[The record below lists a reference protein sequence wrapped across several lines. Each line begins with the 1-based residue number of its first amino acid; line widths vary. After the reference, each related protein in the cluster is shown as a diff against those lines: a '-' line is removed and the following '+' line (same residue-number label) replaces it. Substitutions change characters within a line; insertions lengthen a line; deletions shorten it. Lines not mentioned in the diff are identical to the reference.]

1 MSASL
6 LIVLSVALLVRVG
19 QMLLISGSVRS
30 KNASSAGVRLLLD
43 MAIASLGIW
52 AIGGA
57 FVPGVRDAV
66 ITWPHLIGIGNS
78 SGHVFRVLPLI
89 LIATAAIH
97 GATAERIRSAPLLIL
112 AAGMGVFIPFLL
124 QMSGRAGS
132 PDSGVGIAATAGG
145 AAALVSAIF
154 AGARKGKFNRDLSVN
169 FVPGH
174 NIVLQLTGVM
184 LLIVAYM
191 VIAASGDLLSYRFG
205 ERTVSTLMC
214 AMSAALVGAS
224 FGKLKFGKI
233 DSGLALASC
242 LGGLTAGAVG
252 VGPTWIAVPL
262 GCALGLIVP
271 WSIMTLEIRF
281 RVDDVTGVVAT
292 QLISGVLGMIVASSV
307 AFVRDPTAWV
317 LMWFG
322 FVVIAP
328 VVGAAIAAGVCL
340 ACKSQKRLR
349 QSEDAEFDGS
359 DLSELDVNAYPD
371 FQQTM
376 IKSYHLREL

>member
-1 MSASL
+1 MTASL
-6 LIVLSVALLVRVG
+6 LLMLSITLLVRVG

-30 KNASSAGVRLLLD
+30 KNASAVGVRLLLD
-43 MAIASLGIW
+43 TAIASLALW
-52 AIGGA
+52 AVGGA
-57 FVPGVRDAV
+57 FVPNTYDKI
-66 ITWPHLIGIGNS
+66 ITWSHLIGIGS
-78 SGHVFRVLPLI
+78 SSNHAFAVLPLI
-89 LIATAAIH
+89 LIATASIH
-97 GATAERIRSAPLLIL
+97 GATAERIRSAPLLL
-112 AAGMGVFIPFLL
+112 LSACMGVAIPFLL
-124 QMSGRAGS
+124 QMSYRTGS

-145 AAALVSAIF
+145 ASALVSAIF
-154 AGARKGKFNRDLSVN
+154 IGARKGKFNRDLSVN

-174 NIVLQLTGVM
+174 NIVLQLAGVM
-184 LLIVAYM
+184 LLVVAYLAISDTARTM
-191 VIAASGDLLSYRFG
+191 GVPFIERLSA
-205 ERTVSTLMC
+205 TLMA
-214 AMSAALVGAS
+214 AMSATLIGAL

-262 GCALGLIVP
+262 GAAIGLIVP

-281 RVDDVTGVVAT
+281 RIDDVTGMVAT
-292 QLISGVLGMIVASSV
+292 QLISGILGMIVASCV
-307 AFVRDPTAWV
+307 AFVREPTAWV
-317 LMWFG
+317 LMWFA
-322 FVVIAP
+322 FILIAP
-328 VVGAAIAAGVCL
+328 VVGAGIAAGVCVL
-340 ACKSQKRLR
+340 CKSQKCLR